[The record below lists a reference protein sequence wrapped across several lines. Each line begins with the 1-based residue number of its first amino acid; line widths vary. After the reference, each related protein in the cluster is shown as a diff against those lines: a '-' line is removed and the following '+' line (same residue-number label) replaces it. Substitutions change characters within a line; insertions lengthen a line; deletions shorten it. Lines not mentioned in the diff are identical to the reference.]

1 MKYIRLL
8 RVHQW
13 IKNLFIFIPAF
24 FGGVL
29 SEFNVVVSLIQGF
42 LCFSL
47 VASSV
52 YILNDY
58 RDIENDRKHPEK
70 KARPLA
76 SGEVT
81 KIQAILILG
90 CLGPLG
96 LVWSYAID
104 LNFFFC
110 LVIYSLINIAYSLG
124 LKNIS
129 ILDIMIVA
137 VGFLLR
143 TISGGFVIGI
153 EISSWLVIMV
163 FLLALFLAFAKR
175 RDDLLITEQ
184 SGQVLRKVSK
194 NYNMEFVTSGL
205 SMISA
210 IIIVS
215 YVMYSLSP
223 EVMKKFDFEYV
234 YFTSVFVIAGVLRY
248 LQLCLVENDSAS
260 PTKIFYSDRFIQ
272 VTLLCWMMSFF
283 FIIYY

>member
-13 IKNLFIFIPAF
+13 VKNLFIFIPAF
-24 FGGVL
+24 FAGAL
-29 SEFNVVVSLIQGF
+29 NDTQTLIPLIQGF
-42 LCFSL
+42 FCFGF
-47 VASSV
+47 VASAI

-58 RDIENDRKHPEK
+58 RDIENDRNHPEK
-70 KARPLA
+70 KNRPLA
-76 SGEVT
+76 SGEIKPMHALWLV
-81 KIQAILILG
+81 ILLAPTGI
-90 CLGPLG
+90 
-96 LVWSYAID
+96 VWSFG
-104 LNFFFC
+104 LNISFFIC
-110 LVIYSLINIAYSLG
+110 LLIYFLANVAYSMG

-137 VGFLLR
+137 LGFLLR
-143 TISGGFVIGI
+143 TISGGYILDI
-153 EISSWLVIMV
+153 EVSSWLVIMI

-175 RDDLLITEQ
+175 RDDLLLIKS
-184 SGQVLRKVSK
+184 SGGVTRKVSQ
-194 NYNMEFVTSGL
+194 NYSIEFVNNGL

-215 YVMYSLSP
+215 YIMYTLSEDVM
-223 EVMKKFDFEYV
+223 ERFDFANI
-234 YFTSVFVIAGVLRY
+234 YFTSIFVIAGVLRY

-272 VTLLCWMMSFF
+272 FTLLGWLISFY